1 MKIRNLALATA
12 GLLYLSA
19 AAFAQ
24 ITAIEGIVKGA
35 DGAPVKDALIQID
48 RTDIKGHYKVK
59 TDKKGHYIYNGLPMG
74 TYDISV
80 LIDNKEADRVKN
92 VRTSPGDPQPINFD
106 LKAAADSAAARE
118 AAMEKAAAS
127 GQVSKDLE
135 RGLTTEQ
142 KKALDESLK
151 KQEAAMK
158 KNAALNQAFGDGK
171 TALDAGTAASAD
183 SFHNGATKA
192 DAEKQFQA
200 AADSLSKAA
209 EIDANQLAVWSN
221 LAAAYQGLATTKT
234 GPDFDAAMQKCLDA
248 YTKALALKPDDAGV
262 HNNYALALAKA
273 KKFPEAQAELENAAK
288 LDPPQAGKYFY
299 NLGALEVNGG
309 QSDAAGEAFQKAIA
323 ATPPYPDAYYQYGVV
338 LVAKAQIAAD
348 GKITPVPGTV
358 EAFQKYLEL
367 APTGQWAQPSK
378 DMLATLGQSISV
390 TYQNPSA
397 PKKKK

>member
-24 ITAIEGIVKGA
+24 ITAIEGVVKGA

-74 TYDISV
+74 MYDISV
-80 LIDNKEADRVKN
+80 QVDGKEMDRVKG
-92 VRTSPGDPQPINFD
+92 VKTSPGDPQPINFD
-106 LKAAADSAAARE
+106 MKQAAQSESARQ
-118 AAMEKAAAS
+118 AAMKQAVES

-135 RGLTTEQ
+135 RGLTPDQ
-142 KKALDESLK
+142 KKALEESMK

-158 KNAALNQAFGDGK
+158 KNAVLNEAFGTGK
-171 TALDAGTAASAD
+171 TALDAATAASVN
-183 SFHNGATKA
+183 SFNGGSTQ
-192 DAEKQFQA
+192 AEAQKQYQIA
-200 AADSLSKAA
+200 VDSLNKAA
-209 EIDANQLAVWSN
+209 EIDATQLAVWSN
-221 LAAAYQGLATTKT
+221 LAEAYKGLATTQT
-234 GPDFDAAMQKCLDA
+234 GADFDTSMGKCLDA
-248 YTKALALKPDDAGV
+248 YTKALTIKPDDAGI

-299 NLGALEVNGG
+299 NLGALEVNAG
-309 QSDAAGEAFQKAIA
+309 QSDAAGEAFKKAIQA
-323 ATPPYPDAYYQYGVV
+323 APPYADAFYQYGVL
-338 LVAKAQIAAD
+338 LVAQAKIAAD
-348 GKITPVPGTV
+348 GKITPVDGTV

-367 APTGQWAQPSK
+367 APNGQWAQPSK
-378 DMLATLGQSISV
+378 DMLTTLGSSIS
-390 TYQNPSA
+390 TSYQNPNA

>member
-1 MKIRNLALATA
+1 MKIRNLAMATA

-24 ITAIEGIVKGA
+24 ITAIEGVVKGA

-74 TYDISV
+74 TYDIAC
-80 LIDNKEADRVKN
+80 LIDGKQADQVKG
-92 VRTSPGDPQPINFD
+92 VRTSPGDPQPVNFD
-106 LKAAADSAAARE
+106 LRQAA
-118 AAMEKAAAS
+118 AAAS
-127 GQVSKDLE
+127 AKQAAMQQAVASGQISKDLE
-135 RGLTTEQ
+135 RGLTAEQ
-142 KKALDESLK
+142 KKQLEESMK

-171 TALDAGTAASAD
+171 TALDNKQYDVAVD
-183 SFHNGATKA
+183 NLTKA
-192 DAEKQFQA
+192 
-200 AADSLSKAA
+200 S
-209 EIDANQLAVWSN
+209 EIDPNQLAVWSN
-221 LAAAYQGLATTKT
+221 LAEAYKGLASTKT
-234 GPDFDAAMQKCLDA
+234 GPDADAAMQKCLDA
-248 YTKALALKPDDAGV
+248 YAKALAVKPDDAGI

-288 LDPPQAGKYFY
+288 LDPPQAGKYYY

-309 QSDAAGEAFQKAIA
+309 QSDAALEAFKKAIEC
-323 ATPPYPDAYYQYGVV
+323 TPPYLDAYYQYGVL
-338 LVAKAQIAAD
+338 LVAQAKIVD
-348 GKITPVPGTV
+348 GKITPVPGTA

-367 APTGQWAQPSK
+367 APTGQWAQSAK
-378 DMLATLGQSISV
+378 DMLATLGSSIS
-390 TYQNPSA
+390 TGYQNPSA

>member
-1 MKIRNLALATA
+1 MKIRNLAVATA

-24 ITAIEGIVKGA
+24 ITAIEGVVKGA

-74 TYDISV
+74 MYDISV
-80 LIDNKEADRVKN
+80 LIDGQEKDRVKG
-92 VRTSPGDPQPINFD
+92 VRTAPGDPLPINFD
-106 LKAAADSAAARE
+106 MKQSEAAKAAQQAQMQAAVQ
-118 AAMEKAAAS
+118 S

-135 RGLTTEQ
+135 RGMTAEQ
-142 KKALDESLK
+142 KKALEESMK

-158 KNAALNQAFGDGK
+158 KNAALNEAFGTGK
-171 TALDAGTAASAD
+171 TALDAGTAASAN
-183 SFHNGATKA
+183 SFNGGSTQ
-192 DAEKQFQA
+192 AEAQKQFQT
-200 AADSLSKAA
+200 AADSLTKAS
-209 EIDANQLAVWSN
+209 EIDPNQLAVWSN
-221 LAAAYQGLATTKT
+221 LAEAYKGLATTQT
-234 GPDFDAAMQKCLDA
+234 GADFDTSMGKCLDA
-248 YTKALALKPDDAGV
+248 YSKALAIKPDDAGI

-299 NLGALEVNGG
+299 NLGALEVNAG
-309 QSDAAGEAFQKAIA
+309 QSAAALEAFKKGIA
-323 ATPPYPDAYYQYGVV
+323 ATPPYADAFYQYGVL
-338 LVAKAQIAAD
+338 LVAQAKIAPD
-348 GKITPVPGTV
+348 GKITPVPGTE

-378 DMLATLGQSISV
+378 DMLTTLGGSIST
-390 TYQNPSA
+390 TYQNPNA

>member
-24 ITAIEGIVKGA
+24 ITAIEGVVKGA

-74 TYDISV
+74 TYDIAC
-80 LIDNKEADRVKN
+80 LIDGKQADQVKG
-92 VRTSPGDPQPINFD
+92 VRTSPGDPQPVNFD
-106 LKAAADSAAARE
+106 LRQAA
-118 AAMEKAAAS
+118 AAAS
-127 GQVSKDLE
+127 AKQAAMQQAVASGQISKDLE
-135 RGLTTEQ
+135 RGLTAEQ
-142 KKALDESLK
+142 KKQLEESMK

-171 TALDAGTAASAD
+171 TALDNKQYDVAVD
-183 SFHNGATKA
+183 NLTKA
-192 DAEKQFQA
+192 
-200 AADSLSKAA
+200 S
-209 EIDANQLAVWSN
+209 EIDPNQLAVWSN
-221 LAAAYQGLATTKT
+221 LAEAYKGLASTKT
-234 GPDFDAAMQKCLDA
+234 GPDADAAMQKCLDA
-248 YTKALALKPDDAGV
+248 YAKALAVKPDDAGI

-288 LDPPQAGKYFY
+288 LDPPQAGKYYY

-309 QSDAAGEAFQKAIA
+309 QSDAALEAFKKAIEC
-323 ATPPYPDAYYQYGVV
+323 TPPYLDAYYQYGVL
-338 LVAKAQIAAD
+338 LVAQAKIVD
-348 GKITPVPGTV
+348 GKITPVPGTA

-367 APTGQWAQPSK
+367 APTGQWAQSAK
-378 DMLATLGQSISV
+378 DMLATLGSSIS
-390 TYQNPSA
+390 TGYQNPSA

>member
-106 LKAAADSAAARE
+106 LKAAAQSEAARQ
-118 AAMEKAAAS
+118 AAMQQAAS
-127 GQVSKDLE
+127 TGQVSKDLE
-135 RGLTTEQ
+135 RGLTPEQ
-142 KKALDESLK
+142 KKALEESMK

-183 SFHNGATKA
+183 SFHGGATKA
-192 DAEKQFQA
+192 DAEKQFQL

-221 LAAAYQGLATTKT
+221 LASAYQGLATTKT

-288 LDPPQAGKYFY
+288 LDPPQAGKYYY
-299 NLGALEVNGG
+299 NLGAVLVNTG
-309 QSDAAGEAFQKAIA
+309 QTDAAVEAFKKTLELDPNYA
-323 ATPPYPDAYYQYGVV
+323 DAHYQYG
-338 LVAKAQIAAD
+338 LILMGKATTSAD
-348 GKITPVPGTV
+348 GKIVPPPGTAD
-358 EAFQKYLEL
+358 EFQKYMQL
-367 APTGQWAQPSK
+367 APNGPNADAAK
-378 DMLATLGQSISV
+378 AMLATLGQTVDTQFSKPPA
-390 TYQNPSA
+390 Q
-397 PKKKK
+397 KKR

>member
-24 ITAIEGIVKGA
+24 ITAIEGVVKGA

-74 TYDISV
+74 TYDIAC
-80 LIDNKEADRVKN
+80 LIDGKQADQVKG
-92 VRTSPGDPQPINFD
+92 VRTSPGDPQPVNFY
-106 LKAAADSAAARE
+106 LRQAA
-118 AAMEKAAAS
+118 AAAS
-127 GQVSKDLE
+127 AKQAAMQQAVASGQISKDLE
-135 RGLTTEQ
+135 RGLTAEQ
-142 KKALDESLK
+142 KKQLEESMK

-171 TALDAGTAASAD
+171 TALDNKQYDVAVD
-183 SFHNGATKA
+183 NLTKA
-192 DAEKQFQA
+192 
-200 AADSLSKAA
+200 S
-209 EIDANQLAVWSN
+209 EIDPNQLAVWSN
-221 LAAAYQGLATTKT
+221 LAEAYKGLASTKT
-234 GPDFDAAMQKCLDA
+234 GPDADAAMQKCLDA
-248 YTKALALKPDDAGV
+248 YAKALAVKPDDAGI

-288 LDPPQAGKYFY
+288 LDPPQAGKYYY

-309 QSDAAGEAFQKAIA
+309 QSDAALEAFKKAIEC
-323 ATPPYPDAYYQYGVV
+323 TPPYLDAYYQYGVL
-338 LVAKAQIAAD
+338 LVAQAKIVD
-348 GKITPVPGTV
+348 GKITPVPGTA

-367 APTGQWAQPSK
+367 APTGQWAQSAK
-378 DMLATLGQSISV
+378 DMLATLGSSIS
-390 TYQNPSA
+390 TGYQNPSA

>member
-1 MKIRNLALATA
+1 MKIRNLAMATA

-24 ITAIEGIVKGA
+24 ITAIEGVVKGA

-74 TYDISV
+74 TYDIAC
-80 LIDNKEADRVKN
+80 LIDGKQADQVKG
-92 VRTSPGDPQPINFD
+92 VRTSPGDPQPVNFD
-106 LKAAADSAAARE
+106 LRQAA
-118 AAMEKAAAS
+118 AAAS
-127 GQVSKDLE
+127 ARQQQMQQAVESGQISKDLE
-135 RGLTTEQ
+135 RGLTPEQ
-142 KKALDESLK
+142 KKQLEESMK

-171 TALDAGTAASAD
+171 TALDNKQYDVAVD
-183 SFHNGATKA
+183 NLTKA
-192 DAEKQFQA
+192 
-200 AADSLSKAA
+200 S
-209 EIDANQLAVWSN
+209 EIDPNQLAVWSN
-221 LAAAYQGLATTKT
+221 LAEAYKGLASTKT
-234 GPDFDAAMQKCLDA
+234 GPDADAAMQKCLDA
-248 YTKALALKPDDAGV
+248 YAKALAVKPDDAGI

-288 LDPPQAGKYFY
+288 LDPPQAGKYYY

-309 QSDAAGEAFQKAIA
+309 QSDAALEAFKKAIEC
-323 ATPPYPDAYYQYGVV
+323 TPPYLDAYYQYGVL
-338 LVAKAQIAAD
+338 LVAQAKIVD
-348 GKITPVPGTV
+348 GKITPVAGTA

-367 APTGQWAQPSK
+367 APTGQWAQSAK
-378 DMLATLGQSISV
+378 DMLATLGSSIS
-390 TYQNPSA
+390 TGYQNPSA